1 MKNWDQAQ
9 LIRQMSDRELR
20 INIYFSQFLFFTAG
34 IAVMWFTHFDLT
46 RLRWES
52 FNIIVFGAGT
62 AIGVVLINLLLH
74 KWLPKGS
81 LDDGGINV
89 RIFRSMPVWHIAV
102 LTAVISFSEEWLFRG
117 AVQPLLGLSLTSLLF
132 AVLHV
137 RYIKKPVL
145 FTAAVLL
152 SFLLGY
158 LYEYTGNLLVPMT
171 AHFFI
176 DFLLGLLIS
185 KGWLSAHIESY
196 PLEDNGGGTH
206 EEHE

>member
-20 INIYFSQFLFFTAG
+20 TNIYISQFLFFAAGTA
-34 IAVMWFTHFDLT
+34 IMWFAGFDLNKF
-46 RLRWES
+46 RWES
-52 FNIIVFGAGT
+52 FNIIVLGAGT
-62 AIGVVLINLLLH
+62 ALAVVIINLLLH
-74 KWLPKGS
+74 KWMPKRY
-81 LDDGGINV
+81 LDDGGINE
-89 RIFRSMPVWHIAV
+89 RIFRSVPVWHIAV

-117 AVQPLLGLSLTSLLF
+117 AVQPLLGLGLTSILF

-145 FTAAVLL
+145 FSAAVLL

-158 LYEYTGNLLVPMT
+158 LYQYTEILLVPMT

-176 DFLLGLLIS
+176 DFFLGLLIS
-185 KGWLSAHIESY
+185 KGWLTTHPKSY
-196 PLEDNGGGTH
+196 PIEDNGGGTH

>member
-1 MKNWDQAQ
+1 MKKWDQSA
-9 LIRQMSDRELR
+9 LIRQMSDKELR
-20 INIYFSQFLFFTAG
+20 INIYVSQGVFLA
-34 IAVMWFTHFDLT
+34 
-46 RLRWES
+46 
-52 FNIIVFGAGT
+52 AGT
-62 AIGVVLINLLLH
+62 LIMLFSGFHLDRFRWDVFPIFVLGIGTAVAVVLVNLLLH
-74 KWLPKGS
+74 LFLPERM
-81 LDDGGINV
+81 LDDGGINK
-89 RIFRSMPVWHIAV
+89 RIFRRVPVWHIAI

-117 AVQPLLGLSLTSLLF
+117 AIQPLVGLSLTSLLF

-145 FTAAVLL
+145 FIAAVLL

-158 LYEYTGNLLVPMT
+158 LYEKTNNLIVPMA

-185 KGWLSAHIESY
+185 KGWLIVRDDRAE
-196 PLEDNGGGTH
+196 NGGGFF